1 MEISELEIIWNQM
14 KIHPITGEE
23 KTFPIGS
30 DGMNKYV
37 FEKQLTLQLNE
48 IVRKVNTLNSFGE
61 TSYQFGTLVYYERKK
76 ASGGTRKIYLPRLKD
91 QLVLKWIH
99 THLITAAKNK
109 GITLQTKS
117 PLEVV
122 KRFREELSLYDNPV
136 VVRTDLTSF
145 FDSVP
150 RDRVIDLASTLD
162 IPKDA
167 QQLLRAWSKTI
178 MGRPMWITGKSRD
191 EEIFGLP
198 QGLSLSAT
206 LAELW
211 GNEIERKMSPYVK
224 LFRFVDD
231 ITFICNSEEEA
242 LRFLTLLREIITE
255 MGLMISEKKTQIALL
270 KDGIPWL
277 GMVHYPGEVIAD
289 QDRLEKWGKRFVHL
303 RKEISLEFRTNPL
316 KDKKE
321 LIDLFYYNVKQELK
335 GKTSARPQWYSIVK
349 DVGQWKKMDQMLHA
363 QFKILH
369 QQLGIPLPKD
379 ANLPS
384 IHKHMLSR
392 NKVL

>member
-91 QLVLKWIH
+91 QLVLKWLH
-99 THLITAAKNK
+99 THLITASKNK

-150 RDRVIDLASTLD
+150 RDRVVDLANTLD

-178 MGRPMWITGKSRD
+178 MGRPMWITGKSKD

-211 GNEIERKMSPYVK
+211 GNEIERKISPYVK

-231 ITFICNSEEEA
+231 ITFVCSSEEEA
-242 LRFLTLLREIITE
+242 LRFLTLLREVITE
-255 MGLMISEKKTQIALL
+255 MELVISEKKTQIALL

-321 LIDLFYYNVKQELK
+321 LLDLFYYNIKQELK

-349 DVGQWKKMDQMLHA
+349 DMGQWKKMDQMLHA

-369 QQLGIPLPKD
+369 KQLGIPLPKD

>member
-1 MEISELEIIWNQM
+1 M

-30 DGMNKYV
+30 DGMNKSV

-76 ASGGTRKIYLPRLKD
+76 ASGGTRKIYLSRLKD
-91 QLVLKWIH
+91 QLVLKWLH

-150 RDRVIDLASTLD
+150 RDRVVDLANTLD

-178 MGRPMWITGKSRD
+178 MGRPMWITGKSKD

-231 ITFICNSEEEA
+231 ITFVCSSEEEA

-255 MGLMISEKKTQIALL
+255 MGLMISEKKTHIALL
-270 KDGIPWL
+270 IEGIPWL
-277 GMVHYPGEVIAD
+277 GMVHYLGEVIAD

-321 LIDLFYYNVKQELK
+321 LLDLFYYNIKQELK

-349 DVGQWKKMDQMLHA
+349 DMGQWKKMDQMLHA

-369 QQLGIPLPKD
+369 KQLGIPLPKD

-392 NKVL
+392 NKAV